1 MPGEVGLTF
10 LPGRH
15 GRRRSLVQI
24 QPPLPNL

>member
-1 MPGEVGLTF
+1 MPDEIGLIF

-15 GRRRSLVQI
+15 GRRRSSVQI